1 MKEELKKSLRT
12 YGALLLLGVTG
23 VPLGAAV
30 GLIEALF
37 CRLLLKV
44 TAIRVAHL
52 FWCLPFLAMAGL
64 VIVAVNQKFGGRGK
78 GGMSLIFDVAYEE
91 ETELPLCMIPL
102 AMLQHFRRYCHGSY
116 LLRCNPDPER
126 KSKRKKDQRDH
137 VHPGCSVY
145 LKIPSSVMAFN
156 DTEPHKKAP
165 VPQILFCETGALFML

>member
-44 TAIRVAHL
+44 TAVRVAHL

-91 ETELPLCMIPL
+91 ETEPSASHDSAGNALNGVDASVRWKCRP
-102 AMLQHFRRYCHGSY
+102 RG
-116 LLRCNPDPER
+116 RCRSDR
-126 KSKRKKDQRDH
+126 CC
-137 VHPGCSVY
+137 V
-145 LKIPSSVMAFN
+145 F
-156 DTEPHKKAP
+156 
-165 VPQILFCETGALFML
+165 LFCWQKITV